1 MLAACAADIVF
12 ISLSGVG
19 GIVRLEANL
28 EVLGSSKAPKASNYT
43 FGWLPHAHTLRDM
56 CSLRIISG
64 DY

>member
-28 EVLGSSKAPKASNYT
+28 EVLGSSEAPMCQT
-43 FGWLPHAHTLRDM
+43 TRLVGCHTLRDM